1 MSQVNQS
8 QTDTITQ
15 PVDSLSPASQDSTDV
30 AATDLSQ
37 QPVAERLPPAYESIL
52 DLQAYQTG
60 KPVDELTREYGIYDV
75 VKLAS
80 NENPLGC
87 SPLVT
92 LAVTEQLGQ
101 LARYPDGNGYYLKQ
115 VIADL
120 TDTEMNQITLGNGS
134 NDLLDII
141 ARTFVSHKDAIV
153 YSEYAFVVY
162 SMLTKML
169 GATGIA
175 VPAKRYGHDLA
186 AMQQAVQANANTK
199 LVFIANPNNPTGT
212 LLAHDALREFVGS
225 IPSEV
230 LVVIDEAY
238 IEYCPQSNNRA
249 LIDEFDNVIL
259 VRTLSKA
266 YGLAGLRVGYALS
279 SPYVADL
286 LNRIRQ
292 PFNVS
297 SVALAAATAA
307 LKDQEYIAKVRQL
320 NDGQKR
326 WLSKQFDA
334 LGLGFVP
341 SSGNFIMV
349 NVGDGA
355 KVYRALLEQGVIVRP
370 LAGYGLPEWL
380 RITVGLPE
388 ENTLLIDTLRTV
400 LS

>member
-1 MSQVNQS
+1 MSS
-8 QTDTITQ
+8 
-15 PVDSLSPASQDSTDV
+15 VDSASVEVEMVDKSDI
-30 AATDLSQ
+30 AT
-37 QPVAERLPPAYESIL
+37 RLPPAYDSIQQL
-52 DLQAYQTG
+52 AAYQTG

-87 SPLVT
+87 SPAVT

-120 TDTEMNQITLGNGS
+120 TETEMNQITLGNGS

-141 ARTFVSHKDAIV
+141 ARTFVSRDHAIV
-153 YSEYAFVVY
+153 YSQYGFIVY

-169 GATGIA
+169 GAQA
-175 VPAKRYGHDLA
+175 VEVPAKRFGHDLE
-186 AMQQAVQANANTK
+186 AMLTAVQSSFSDSSQAPVK

-212 LLAHDALREFVGS
+212 LLSREALYEFVS
-225 IPSEV
+225 QVPSTV
-230 LVVIDEAY
+230 VVVIDEAY
-238 IEYCPQSNNRA
+238 IEYSPNSNNRA

-279 SPYVADL
+279 SPYVADM

-297 SVALAAATAA
+297 AVAQAAAKAA
-307 LKDQEYIAKVRQL
+307 LKDQEYIEKVRKL
-320 NDGQKR
+320 NDGQMR

-334 LGLGFVP
+334 LGLGFIP
-341 SSGNFIMV
+341 SAGNFIMV
-349 NVGDGA
+349 NVGDAA
-355 KVYRALLEQGVIVRP
+355 KVNQALLEQGVIVRP
-370 LAGYGLPEWL
+370 LLGYGLPEWL

-388 ENTLLIDTLRTV
+388 ENTLLIDTLKTV